1 MEMSSQA
8 PEIERH
14 DSRTRIEDVLDHSRF
29 ADRWIARVVRSLK
42 IGHLTIETPSG
53 ARVEGKGE
61 IDGPRATLI
70 LHKWRTMRRL
80 MFGGDVGF
88 AEAYMDGD
96 WSTPDLATLI
106 EWAALNEKALSEVT
120 AGRWFKR
127 FLHRAVHI
135 LRANTK
141 SGSRRNIEAH
151 YDLGNAFYKL
161 WLDPS
166 MTYSSAL
173 YASPKQSLEDAQDN
187 KLARI
192 MDLLALKGGEHVLEI
207 GCGWGRLAERLTT
220 ERNAH
225 VTGLTLSPSQLAGAK
240 ERIAKAG
247 AENKADLRLQ
257 DYRDVTEKFDRVVSI
272 EMIEAVGEKY
282 WPAYFG
288 KIAEVLKPGGRA
300 VLQVITIANDRF
312 ELYRKNADFIQRYIF
327 PGGMLPSPAVMLEEI
342 ARAGMKFTSLE
353 TFGESYARTLNE
365 WNRRFQRAWPEIE
378 AMGYSRKFKRT
389 WEYYLAYCEGGFRS
403 GAIDVGLYVMEK
415 PAN

>member
-1 MEMSSQA
+1 MSSQA
-8 PEIERH
+8 PQIGRHENSTGIEN
-14 DSRTRIEDVLDHSRF
+14 VLDHSRF
-29 ADRWIARVVRSLK
+29 ADRWIAHVVRSLK
-42 IGHLTIETPSG
+42 IGTLTIETPSG

-61 IDGPRATLI
+61 IEGPRATLI

-106 EWAALNEKALSEVT
+106 ELAALNEKALSEVT
-120 AGRWFKR
+120 AGRRLTR
-127 FLHRAVHI
+127 FVHRLRHL

-141 SGSRRNIEAH
+141 GGSRRNIEAH
-151 YDLGNAFYKL
+151 YDLGNDFYKL

-173 YASPKQSLEDAQDN
+173 YADPKQSLEDAQDN
-187 KLARI
+187 KLERI
-192 MDLLALKGGEHVLEI
+192 MDLLALSGGERVLEI

-220 ERNAH
+220 ERGAH

-240 ERIAKAG
+240 DRLARAG
-247 AENKADLRLQ
+247 AGDKADLRLQ
-257 DYRDVTEKFDRVVSI
+257 DYRDVTETFDRVVSI

-288 KIAEVLKPGGRA
+288 KIARVLNPGGRA
-300 VLQVITIANDRF
+300 VLQVITIADERF
-312 ELYRKNADFIQRYIF
+312 ELYRNNADFIQRYIF
-327 PGGMLPSPAVMLEEI
+327 PGGMLPSHGVMLNQI
-342 ARAGMKFTSLE
+342 NRARMKFVSLE
-353 TFGESYARTLNE
+353 NFGLSYAQTLNE

-378 AMGYSRKFKRT
+378 TMGYSRKFKRT

-403 GAIDVGLYVMEK
+403 KAIDVGLYVITK
-415 PAN
+415 PA

>member
-1 MEMSSQA
+1 MSSQA
-8 PEIERH
+8 PQIERRE
-14 DSRTRIEDVLDHSRF
+14 SRTRIENVLDHSRF

-42 IGHLTIETPSG
+42 IGHLIIETPSG
-53 ARVEGKGE
+53 ARVEGRGE
-61 IDGPRATLI
+61 LEGPRATLN
-70 LHKWRTMRRL
+70 LHRWRTMRRL

-88 AEAYMDGD
+88 AEAYLDGD
-96 WSTPDLATLI
+96 WTTPDLATLI
-106 EWAALNEKALSEVT
+106 ELAALNERALSEVT
-120 AGRWFKR
+120 AGRWFTR
-127 FLHRAVHI
+127 LTHRLKHV

-151 YDLGNAFYKL
+151 YDLGNDFYRL

-173 YASPKQSLEDAQDN
+173 YAEPRQSLEDAQDN

-192 MDLLALKGGEHVLEI
+192 MDLLALDGGERVLEI
-207 GCGWGRLAERLTT
+207 GCGWGRLAERLAT

-247 AENKADLRLQ
+247 AADKADLRLQ
-257 DYRDVTEKFDRVVSI
+257 DYRDVTETFDRVVSI

-282 WPAYFG
+282 WPNYFG
-288 KIAEVLKPGGRA
+288 KIAAVLKPGGRA
-300 VLQVITIANDRF
+300 VLQVITIADERF
-312 ELYRKNADFIQRYIF
+312 EQYRRNADFIQRYIF
-327 PGGMLPSPAVMLEEI
+327 PGGMLPSHAVMLKQI
-342 ARAGMKFTSLE
+342 RQAGLAFTSLE

-365 WNRRFQRAWPEIE
+365 WNRRFQRAWPQIE
-378 AMGYSRKFKRT
+378 GMGYSRRFKRT

-403 GAIDVGLYVMEK
+403 KAIDVGLYVMTK
-415 PAN
+415 PAR

>member
-1 MEMSSQA
+1 MSSQA
-8 PEIERH
+8 PQIERRE
-14 DSRTRIEDVLDHSRF
+14 SPTRIENVLDHSRF

-42 IGHLTIETPSG
+42 IGHLIIETPSG

-61 IDGPRATLI
+61 IEGPRATLN
-70 LHKWRTMRRL
+70 LHRWRTMRRL

-88 AEAYMDGD
+88 AEAYLDGD
-96 WSTPDLATLI
+96 WTTPDLATLI
-106 EWAALNEKALSEVT
+106 ELAALNERALSEVT
-120 AGRWFKR
+120 AGRWFTR
-127 FLHRAVHI
+127 LTHRLKHV

-151 YDLGNAFYKL
+151 YDLGNDFYRL

-173 YASPKQSLEDAQDN
+173 YAGPRQSLEDAQDN

-192 MDLLALKGGEHVLEI
+192 MDLLALDGSERVLEI

-247 AENKADLRLQ
+247 AADKADLRLQ
-257 DYRDVTEKFDRVVSI
+257 DYRDVTETFDRVVSI

-282 WPAYFG
+282 WPNYFG
-288 KIAEVLKPGGRA
+288 KIAAVLKPGGRA
-300 VLQVITIANDRF
+300 VLQVITIADDRF
-312 ELYRKNADFIQRYIF
+312 ELYRRNADFIQRYIF
-327 PGGMLPSPAVMLEEI
+327 PGGMLPSHGVMLQQI
-342 ARAGMKFTSLE
+342 QQAGLAFTSLE

-365 WNRRFQRAWPEIE
+365 WNRRFQRAWPQIE
-378 AMGYSRKFKRT
+378 GMGYSRRFKRT

-403 GAIDVGLYVMEK
+403 QAIDVGLYVMTK
-415 PAN
+415 PAR

>member
-1 MEMSSQA
+1 MSSQA
-8 PEIERH
+8 PQIRRH
-14 DSRTRIEDVLDHSRF
+14 DSGPHIGDVLDHSRF

-42 IGHLTIETPSG
+42 IGHLIIETPSG
-53 ARVEGKGE
+53 ARVEGRGE
-61 IDGPRATLI
+61 IEGPRATLI

-88 AEAYMDGD
+88 AEAYLDGD

-106 EWAALNEKALSEVT
+106 ELAALNEQALSEVT

-127 FLHRAVHI
+127 FLHRVKHL

-151 YDLGNAFYKL
+151 YDLGNDFYRL

-173 YASPKQSLEDAQDN
+173 YADPKQPLEDAQEN
-187 KLARI
+187 KLVRI
-192 MDLLALKGGEHVLEI
+192 MDLLALKGGERVLEI
-207 GCGWGRLAERLTT
+207 GCGWGRLAERLAT
-220 ERNAH
+220 ERGAH

-247 AENKADLRLQ
+247 VQEKADLRLQ

-288 KIAEVLKPGGRA
+288 KIAQVLNPGGRA
-300 VLQVITIANDRF
+300 VLQVITIADERF
-312 ELYRKNADFIQRYIF
+312 ELYRRNADFIQRYIF
-327 PGGMLPSPAVMLEEI
+327 PGGMLPSDKVMRDQI
-342 ARAGMKFTSLE
+342 ARAGLKFVSLE
-353 TFGESYARTLNE
+353 NFGRSYAYTLNE

-378 AMGYSRKFKRT
+378 AMGYSKKFKRT

-403 GAIDVGLYVMEK
+403 KAIDVGLYVMEK
-415 PAN
+415 PAH

>member
-1 MEMSSQA
+1 MSSQ
-8 PEIERH
+8 IERH
-14 DSRTRIEDVLDHSRF
+14 DGQTAIEEVLDHSRF
-29 ADRWIARVVRSLK
+29 TDRWIAHVLRSLK

-61 IDGPRATLI
+61 IEGPRATLI
-70 LHKWRTMRRL
+70 LHRWRTMRRL

-106 EWAALNEKALSEVT
+106 ELAARNETALSEVT
-120 AGRWFKR
+120 AGRWFNR
-127 FLHRAVHI
+127 LLHRMRHL

-151 YDLGNAFYKL
+151 YDLGNDFYKL

-173 YASPKQSLEDAQDN
+173 YADPKQSLEDAQDN

-192 MDLLALKGGEHVLEI
+192 MDLLSLKGGERVLEI
-207 GCGWGRLAERLTT
+207 GCGWGRLAERITT

-225 VTGLTLSPSQLAGAK
+225 VIGLTLSPSQLKGAR
-240 ERIAKAG
+240 ERLAKAG
-247 AENKADLRLQ
+247 AEDKSDLRLQ
-257 DYRDVTEKFDRVVSI
+257 DYRDVTETFDRVVSI

-288 KIAEVLKPGGRA
+288 KIAEVLNAGGRA
-300 VLQVITIANDRF
+300 VLQVITIAEERF

-327 PGGMLPSPAVMLEEI
+327 PGGMLPSHGVMLEQI
-342 ARAGMKFTSLE
+342 KQAGMKFVSLE
-353 TFGESYARTLNE
+353 NFGESYAHTLNE

-378 AMGYSRKFKRT
+378 AMGYSKKFKRT

-403 GAIDVGLYVMEK
+403 KAIDVGLYVMEK

>member
-1 MEMSSQA
+1 MSSQA

-14 DSRTRIEDVLDHSRF
+14 DSRSGIEDVLDRSRF
-29 ADRWIARVVRSLK
+29 ADRWVARLVSDLK
-42 IGHLTIETPSG
+42 VGHLTIETPTG

-61 IDGPRATLI
+61 IDGPRATLV

-96 WSTPDLATLI
+96 WSTPDLAVLI
-106 EWAALNEKALSEVT
+106 EFAVLNENALGDVT
-120 AGRWFKR
+120 AGRR
-127 FLHRAVHI
+127 FTRLLHRLRHI

-141 SGSRRNIEAH
+141 NGSRRNIEAH
-151 YDLGNAFYKL
+151 YDLGNDFYKL

-173 YASPKQSLEDAQDN
+173 YASPKQSLENAQEN

-192 MDLLALKGGEHVLEI
+192 MDLLSLKGGERVLEI

-240 ERIAKAG
+240 ERVAKAG
-247 AENKADLRLQ
+247 AQDKTDLRLQ
-257 DYRDVTEKFDRVVSI
+257 DYRDVAEKFDRVVSI

-288 KIAEVLKPGGRA
+288 KIAAVLKPGGRA
-300 VLQVITIANDRF
+300 VLQVITIADERF
-312 ELYRKNADFIQRYIF
+312 EFYRRNADFIQRYIF
-327 PGGMLPSPAVMLEEI
+327 PGGMLPSPTAMLEQI
-342 ARAGMKFTSLE
+342 KQAGVKFVSLE
-353 TFGESYARTLNE
+353 NFGESYARTLNE
-365 WNRRFQRAWPEIE
+365 WNRRFQRAWPAIE
-378 AMGYSRKFKRT
+378 AMGYSHKFKRT
-389 WEYYLAYCEGGFRS
+389 WEYYLSYCEGGFRS

-415 PAN
+415 PAH

>member
-1 MEMSSQA
+1 MSSQA
-8 PEIERH
+8 PQIERRE
-14 DSRTRIEDVLDHSRF
+14 SRTRIENVLDHSRF

-42 IGHLTIETPSG
+42 IGHLIIETPSG
-53 ARVEGKGE
+53 ARVEGRGE
-61 IDGPRATLI
+61 LEGPRATLN
-70 LHKWRTMRRL
+70 LHRWRTMRRL

-88 AEAYMDGD
+88 AEAYLDGD
-96 WSTPDLATLI
+96 WTTPDLATLI
-106 EWAALNEKALSEVT
+106 ELAALNERALSEVT
-120 AGRWFKR
+120 AGRWFTR
-127 FLHRAVHI
+127 LIHRLRHV

-151 YDLGNAFYKL
+151 YDLGNDFYRL

-173 YASPKQSLEDAQDN
+173 YAEPRQSLEDAQDN

-192 MDLLALKGGEHVLEI
+192 MDLLALDGGERVLEI

-247 AENKADLRLQ
+247 AADKTDLRLQ
-257 DYRDVTEKFDRVVSI
+257 DYRDITETFDRVVSI

-282 WPAYFG
+282 WPNYFG
-288 KIAEVLKPGGRA
+288 KIASVLKPGGRA
-300 VLQVITIANDRF
+300 VLQVITIADERF
-312 ELYRKNADFIQRYIF
+312 EQYRRNADFIQRYIF
-327 PGGMLPSPAVMLEEI
+327 PGGMLPSHSVMLQQI
-342 ARAGMKFTSLE
+342 RQAGLAFTSLE

-365 WNRRFQRAWPEIE
+365 WNRRFQRSWPQIE
-378 AMGYSRKFKRT
+378 GMGYSRRFKRT

-403 GAIDVGLYVMEK
+403 KAIDVGLYVMTK
-415 PAN
+415 PAR

>member
-1 MEMSSQA
+1 MSS
-8 PEIERH
+8 PRVREIQGHGNE
-14 DSRTRIEDVLDHSRF
+14 TRIEDVLDHSRF
-29 ADRWIARVVRSLK
+29 SDRWIARVVRSLK
-42 IGHLTIETPSG
+42 AGHLTIETPSG

-61 IDGPRATLI
+61 SEGPRATLI
-70 LHKWRTMRRL
+70 LHRWRTMRRL

-106 EWAALNEKALSEVT
+106 ELAALNERALSEVT
-120 AGRWFKR
+120 AGRWFTR
-127 FLHRAVHI
+127 LAHRLQHV

-151 YDLGNAFYKL
+151 YDLGNDFYRL

-173 YASPKQSLEDAQDN
+173 YADNKQSLEEAQDN
-187 KLARI
+187 KLTRI
-192 MDLLALKGGEHVLEI
+192 MDLLALDGGERILEI
-207 GCGWGRLAERLTT
+207 GCGWGRLAERLAS
-220 ERNAH
+220 ERSAH
-225 VTGLTLSPSQLAGAK
+225 VTGLTLSPSQLAGAR

-247 AENKADLRLQ
+247 AGDKTDLRLQ

-288 KIAEVLKPGGRA
+288 KIAEVLNPGGRA
-300 VLQVITIANDRF
+300 VLQVITIASERF
-312 ELYRKNADFIQRYIF
+312 DSYRRNADFIQRYIF
-327 PGGMLPSPAVMLEEI
+327 PGGMLPSHGVMLEQI
-342 ARAGMKFTSLE
+342 RNAGMRFLSLE
-353 TFGESYARTLNE
+353 NFGESYARTLNE
-365 WNRRFQRAWPEIE
+365 WNRHFQRAWPEIE
-378 AMGYSRKFKRT
+378 AMGYSKRFKRT

-403 GAIDVGLYVMEK
+403 KAIDVGLYVMTK
-415 PAN
+415 PAH

>member
-1 MEMSSQA
+1 MSSPQVR
-8 PEIERH
+8 EIEQRGNE
-14 DSRTRIEDVLDHSRF
+14 TRIEDALDLSRF
-29 ADRWIARVVRSLK
+29 SDRWIARVVRSLK
-42 IGHLTIETPSG
+42 AGNLTIETPSG

-61 IDGPRATLI
+61 SEGPRATLI
-70 LHKWRTMRRL
+70 LHRWRTMRRL

-106 EWAALNEKALSEVT
+106 ELAALNEKALSEVT

-127 FLHRAVHI
+127 FLHRVKHL

-151 YDLGNAFYKL
+151 YDLGNDFYKL

-173 YASPKQSLEDAQDN
+173 YATPKQSLEDAQDN

-192 MDLLALKGGEHVLEI
+192 MDLLTLNGGERVLEI
-207 GCGWGRLAERLTT
+207 GCGWGRLAERIST

-225 VTGLTLSPSQLAGAK
+225 VTGLTLSPSQLAVAK

-247 AENKADLRLQ
+247 ASDKADLRLQ
-257 DYRDVTEKFDRVVSI
+257 DYRDVSEQFDRVVSI

-288 KIAEVLKPGGRA
+288 KIAQVLKPGGRA
-300 VLQVITIANDRF
+300 VLQVITIADQRF
-312 ELYRKNADFIQRYIF
+312 ELYRRNADFIQRYIF
-327 PGGMLPSPAVMLEEI
+327 PGGMLPSHSVMLQQI
-342 ARAGMKFTSLE
+342 KQAGMKFVSLE
-353 TFGESYARTLNE
+353 NFGQSYAQTLNE
-365 WNRRFQRAWPEIE
+365 WNRRFQRTWSEIE
-378 AMGYSRKFKRT
+378 AMGYSKKFKRT

>member
-1 MEMSSQA
+1 MSSQA
-8 PEIERH
+8 PQMERH
-14 DSRTRIEDVLDHSRF
+14 EGSSGIETALDHSRF
-29 ADRWIARVVRSLK
+29 ADRWIGRVVRSLK

-61 IDGPRATLI
+61 LEGPRATLV
-70 LHKWRTMRRL
+70 LHRWRTMRRL

-106 EWAALNEKALSEVT
+106 ELAALNEKALCEVT

-127 FLHRAVHI
+127 LLHRVKHV

-151 YDLGNAFYKL
+151 YDLGNDFYRL

-173 YASPKQSLEDAQDN
+173 YADPRQSLEDAQDN

-192 MDLLALKGGEHVLEI
+192 MDLLAVKGGERVLEI
-207 GCGWGRLAERLTT
+207 GCGWGRLAERLAT
-220 ERNAH
+220 ERNVH

-240 ERIAKAG
+240 ERLARAG
-247 AENKADLRLQ
+247 AKEKADLRLQ
-257 DYRDVTEKFDRVVSI
+257 DYRDVTEQFDRVVSV

-288 KIAEVLKPGGRA
+288 KIAEVLNPGGRA
-300 VLQVITIANDRF
+300 VLQVITIANERF
-312 ELYRKNADFIQRYIF
+312 EFYRRNADFIQRYIF
-327 PGGMLPSPAVMLEEI
+327 PGGMLPSDAVMREQI
-342 ARAGMKFTSLE
+342 AAAGMKFVSLE
-353 TFGESYARTLNE
+353 NFGLSYAYTLSE
-365 WNRRFQRAWPEIE
+365 WNRRFQRAWPQIE
-378 AMGYSRKFKRT
+378 AMGYAKKFKRM

-403 GAIDVGLYVMEK
+403 KAIDVGLYVMEK
-415 PAN
+415 PAH

>member
-1 MEMSSQA
+1 MSSQA
-8 PEIERH
+8 PQIERH
-14 DSRTRIEDVLDHSRF
+14 DGRTRIEDVLDHSRF

-42 IGHLTIETPSG
+42 VGHLIIETPSG
-53 ARVEGKGE
+53 ARVEGRGPVE
-61 IDGPRATLI
+61 GPRATLI

-106 EWAALNEKALSEVT
+106 ELAALNEKALSEVT

-127 FLHRAVHI
+127 FLHRVKHL

-151 YDLGNAFYKL
+151 YDLGNDFYKL

-173 YASPKQSLEDAQDN
+173 YATPKQSLEDAQDN

-192 MDLLALKGGEHVLEI
+192 MDLLTLNGGERVLEI
-207 GCGWGRLAERLTT
+207 GCGWGRLAERIST

-225 VTGLTLSPSQLAGAK
+225 VTGLTLSPSQLAVAK

-247 AENKADLRLQ
+247 VNDKADLRLQ

-288 KIAEVLKPGGRA
+288 KIAEVLNPGGRA
-300 VLQVITIANDRF
+300 VLQVITIADQRF
-312 ELYRKNADFIQRYIF
+312 ELYRRNADFIQRYIF
-327 PGGMLPSPAVMLEEI
+327 PGGMLPSHSVMLQQI
-342 ARAGMKFTSLE
+342 KQAGMKFVSLE
-353 TFGESYARTLNE
+353 NFGQSYAQTLNE
-365 WNRRFQRAWPEIE
+365 WNRRFQRTWSEIE
-378 AMGYSRKFKRT
+378 AMGYSKKFKRT

>member
-1 MEMSSQA
+1 MSSPQVR
-8 PEIERH
+8 EIEQRGNE
-14 DSRTRIEDVLDHSRF
+14 TRIEDALDLSRF
-29 ADRWIARVVRSLK
+29 SDRWIARVVRSLK
-42 IGHLTIETPSG
+42 AGNLTIETPSG

-61 IDGPRATLI
+61 SEGPRAMLI
-70 LHKWRTMRRL
+70 LHRWRTMRRL

-106 EWAALNEKALSEVT
+106 ELAALNERALSEVT
-120 AGRWFKR
+120 AGRWFTR
-127 FLHRAVHI
+127 LTHRLQHV
-135 LRANTK
+135 LRANTR

-151 YDLGNAFYKL
+151 YDLGNDFYKL

-173 YASPKQSLEDAQDN
+173 YANNKQSLEDAQDN
-187 KLARI
+187 KLTRI
-192 MDLLALKGGEHVLEI
+192 MDLLALGGGERVLEI
-207 GCGWGRLAERLTT
+207 GCGWGRLAERIAG

-225 VTGLTLSPSQLAGAK
+225 VTGLTLSPSQLAAAR

-247 AENKADLRLQ
+247 VNDKADLRLQ

-288 KIAEVLKPGGRA
+288 KIAEVLNPGGRA
-300 VLQVITIANDRF
+300 VLQVITIAGERF
-312 ELYRKNADFIQRYIF
+312 DFYRKNADFIQRYIF
-327 PGGMLPSPAVMLEEI
+327 PGGMLPSHGVMLEQI
-342 ARAGMKFTSLE
+342 KNAGMRFLSLE

-365 WNRRFQRAWPEIE
+365 WNRRFQRAWPQIE
-378 AMGYSRKFKRT
+378 AMGYSKRFKRT

-403 GAIDVGLYVMEK
+403 KAIDVGLYVMEK
-415 PAN
+415 PAH

>member
-1 MEMSSQA
+1 MPWSSQA
-8 PEIERH
+8 PQFPRP
-14 DSRTRIEDVLDHSRF
+14 DVRAQIEDVLDHSRF

-42 IGHLTIETPSG
+42 VGHLIIETPSG

-61 IDGPRATLI
+61 IEGPRATLI
-70 LHKWRTMRRL
+70 LHRWRTMRRL

-88 AEAYMDGD
+88 SEAYMDGD

-106 EWAALNEKALSEVT
+106 ELAALNERALSEVT

-127 FLHRAVHI
+127 FLHRMKHL

-151 YDLGNAFYKL
+151 YDLGNDFYKL

-173 YASPKQSLEDAQDN
+173 YATPKQSLEDAQDN

-192 MDLLALKGGEHVLEI
+192 MDLLALKGDERVLEI

-247 AENKADLRLQ
+247 VGGKADLRLQ

-282 WPAYFG
+282 WPTYFG
-288 KIAEVLKPGGRA
+288 KIADVLKPGGRA
-300 VLQVITIANDRF
+300 VLQVITIANERF
-312 ELYRKNADFIQRYIF
+312 ELYRRNADFIQRYIF
-327 PGGMLPSPAVMLEEI
+327 PGGMLPSDEVMRGQI
-342 ARAGMKFTSLE
+342 KQAGMKFVSLE
-353 TFGESYARTLNE
+353 TFGLSYAQTLNE

-378 AMGYSRKFKRT
+378 AMGYSKKFKRT

-403 GAIDVGLYVMEK
+403 GSIDVGLYVMEK
-415 PAN
+415 PAH

>member
-1 MEMSSQA
+1 MSSQA
-8 PEIERH
+8 PQIGRH
-14 DSRTRIEDVLDHSRF
+14 DSGPHIGDVLDHSRF

-42 IGHLTIETPSG
+42 VGHLTIETPSG
-53 ARVEGKGE
+53 ARVEGRGE
-61 IDGPRATLI
+61 IEGPRATLI

-88 AEAYMDGD
+88 AEAYLDGD
-96 WSTPDLATLI
+96 WSAPDLATLI
-106 EWAALNEKALSEVT
+106 ELAVVNERALSEVT

-127 FLHRAVHI
+127 FLHRVKH
-135 LRANTK
+135 LMRANTK

-151 YDLGNAFYKL
+151 YDLGNDFYKL

-173 YASPKQSLEDAQDN
+173 YANPKQSLEDAQEN
-187 KLARI
+187 KLSRI
-192 MDLLALKGGEHVLEI
+192 MDLLALKGGERVLEI

-247 AENKADLRLQ
+247 ASEKVDLRLQ

-288 KIAEVLKPGGRA
+288 KIASVLKPGGHA
-300 VLQVITIANDRF
+300 VLQVITIANERF
-312 ELYRKNADFIQRYIF
+312 DFYSKNADFIQRYIF
-327 PGGMLPSPAVMLEEI
+327 PGGMLPSPAIMLEQI
-342 ARAGMKFTSLE
+342 KQAKMKFISLE
-353 TFGESYARTLNE
+353 NFGKSYAYTLNE

-378 AMGYSRKFKRT
+378 AMGHSKKFKRT

-403 GAIDVGLYVMEK
+403 GSIDVGLYVMEK
-415 PAN
+415 PAH

>member
-1 MEMSSQA
+1 MSSQA
-8 PEIERH
+8 PEIERR
-14 DSRTRIEDVLDHSRF
+14 DGQTAIEEVLDHSRF
-29 ADRWIARVVRSLK
+29 TDRWIAHVLRSLK

-61 IDGPRATLI
+61 IEGPRATLI
-70 LHKWRTMRRL
+70 LHRWRTMRRL

-106 EWAALNEKALSEVT
+106 ELAALNETALSEVT
-120 AGRWFKR
+120 AGRWFNR
-127 FLHRAVHI
+127 VLHRMRHL

-151 YDLGNAFYKL
+151 YDLGNDFYKL

-173 YASPKQSLEDAQDN
+173 YADAKQSLEDAQDN

-192 MDLLALKGGEHVLEI
+192 MDLLALNGGERVLEI
-207 GCGWGRLAERLTT
+207 GCGWGRLAERITT

-225 VTGLTLSPSQLAGAK
+225 VTGLTLSPSQLKGAR
-240 ERIAKAG
+240 ERLAKAG
-247 AENKADLRLQ
+247 AADKSDLRLQ
-257 DYRDVTEKFDRVVSI
+257 DYRDVTETFDRVVSI

-288 KIAEVLKPGGRA
+288 KIAQVLNAGGRA
-300 VLQVITIANDRF
+300 VLQVITIAEERF
-312 ELYRKNADFIQRYIF
+312 ELYRRNADFIQRYVF
-327 PGGMLPSPAVMLEEI
+327 PGGMLPSHGVMLEQI
-342 ARAGMKFTSLE
+342 KQAGMKFISLE
-353 TFGESYARTLNE
+353 NFGESYAHTLNE

-378 AMGYSRKFKRT
+378 AMGYSKKFKRT

-403 GAIDVGLYVMEK
+403 KAIDVGLYMMEK

>member
-1 MEMSSQA
+1 MSSEIRHHEAQA
-8 PEIERH
+8 GIE
-14 DSRTRIEDVLDHSRF
+14 EVLDHSRF
-29 ADRWIARVVRSLK
+29 TDRWIAHVLRSLK

-61 IDGPRATLI
+61 IEGPRATLI
-70 LHKWRTMRRL
+70 LHRWRTMRRL

-106 EWAALNEKALSEVT
+106 ELAALNETALSEVT
-120 AGRWFKR
+120 AGRWFNR
-127 FLHRAVHI
+127 LLHRMRHL

-151 YDLGNAFYKL
+151 YDLGNNFYKL

-173 YASPKQSLEDAQDN
+173 YADPKQSLEDAQDN

-192 MDLLALKGGEHVLEI
+192 MDLLALNGGERVLEI
-207 GCGWGRLAERLTT
+207 GCGWGRLAERITT

-225 VTGLTLSPSQLAGAK
+225 VTGLTLSPSQLKGAR
-240 ERIAKAG
+240 ERLAKAG
-247 AENKADLRLQ
+247 AADKSELRLQ
-257 DYRDVTEKFDRVVSI
+257 DYRDVTETFDRVVSI

-288 KIAEVLKPGGRA
+288 KIAQVLNAGGRA
-300 VLQVITIANDRF
+300 VLQVITIAEERF
-312 ELYRKNADFIQRYIF
+312 ELYRRNADFIQRYIF
-327 PGGMLPSPAVMLEEI
+327 PGGMLPSHGVMLEQI
-342 ARAGMKFTSLE
+342 KQAGMKFVSLE
-353 TFGESYARTLNE
+353 NFGESYAHTLNE

-378 AMGYSRKFKRT
+378 AMGYSKKFKRT

-403 GAIDVGLYVMEK
+403 KAIDVGLYVMEK

>member
-1 MEMSSQA
+1 MSSK
-8 PEIERH
+8 IERH
-14 DSRTRIEDVLDHSRF
+14 DCQRAIEEVLDHSRF
-29 ADRWIARVVRSLK
+29 TDRWIAHVLRSLK

-61 IDGPRATLI
+61 IEGPRATLI
-70 LHKWRTMRRL
+70 LHRWRTMRRL

-106 EWAALNEKALSEVT
+106 ELAARNENALSEVT
-120 AGRWFKR
+120 AGRWFNR
-127 FLHRAVHI
+127 LLHRMRHL

-151 YDLGNAFYKL
+151 YDLGNDFYKL

-173 YASPKQSLEDAQDN
+173 YADPKQSLEDAQDN

-192 MDLLALKGGEHVLEI
+192 MDLLSLKGGERVLEI
-207 GCGWGRLAERLTT
+207 GCGWGRLAERITT
-220 ERNAH
+220 ERNAL
-225 VTGLTLSPSQLAGAK
+225 VTGLTLSPSQLKGAR
-240 ERIAKAG
+240 ERLAKAG
-247 AENKADLRLQ
+247 AADKADLRLQ
-257 DYRDVTEKFDRVVSI
+257 DYRDVTETFDRVVSI

-288 KIAEVLKPGGRA
+288 KIAEVLNAGGRA
-300 VLQVITIANDRF
+300 VLQVITIAEERF

-327 PGGMLPSPAVMLEEI
+327 PGGMLPSHGVMLEQI
-342 ARAGMKFTSLE
+342 KQAGMKFVSLE
-353 TFGESYARTLNE
+353 NFGESYAHTLNE

-378 AMGYSRKFKRT
+378 AMGYSKKFKRT

-403 GAIDVGLYVMEK
+403 KAIDVGLYVMEK

>member
-1 MEMSSQA
+1 MSSQA
-8 PEIERH
+8 PQIERH
-14 DSRTRIEDVLDHSRF
+14 DGRTRIEDVLDHSRF

-42 IGHLTIETPSG
+42 VGHLIIETPSG
-53 ARVEGKGE
+53 ARVEGRGPVE
-61 IDGPRATLI
+61 GPRATLI

-106 EWAALNEKALSEVT
+106 ELAALNEKALSEVT

-127 FLHRAVHI
+127 FLHRVKHL

-151 YDLGNAFYKL
+151 YDLGNDFYKL

-173 YASPKQSLEDAQDN
+173 YATPKQSLEDAQDN

-192 MDLLALKGGEHVLEI
+192 MDLLTLNGGERVLEI
-207 GCGWGRLAERLTT
+207 GCGWGRLAERIST

-225 VTGLTLSPSQLAGAK
+225 VTGLTLSPSQLAVAK

-247 AENKADLRLQ
+247 ASDKADLRLQ
-257 DYRDVTEKFDRVVSI
+257 DYRDISDAPFDAICSI
-272 EMIEAVGEKY
+272 EMVEAVGQAY
-282 WPAYFG
+282 WPQYFSTVARLLKEGG
-288 KIAEVLKPGGRA
+288 KACVQSI
-300 VLQVITIANDRF
+300 VIRDDLF
-312 ELYRKNADFIQRYIF
+312 ERYVGSTDFIQQYIF
-327 PGGMLPSPAVMLEEI
+327 PGGCLPSPAEFRKQAQAAGLRVVDEVAFGGDYGHTLHLWRKAFH
-342 ARAGMKFTSLE
+342 ARRDEVLALGFD
-353 TFGESYARTLNE
+353 ARFMRI
-365 WNRRFQRAWPEIE
+365 WDF
-378 AMGYSRKFKRT
+378 
-389 WEYYLAYCEGGFRS
+389 YLAYCEAAFTTGDIELMQFT
-403 GAIDVGLYVMEK
+403 LQK
-415 PAN
+415 

>member
-1 MEMSSQA
+1 MSSQA
-8 PEIERH
+8 PQIERH
-14 DSRTRIEDVLDHSRF
+14 DGRTGIEDVLDHSRF
-29 ADRWIARVVRSLK
+29 SDRWIARVVRSLK
-42 IGHLTIETPSG
+42 IGHLIIETPSG
-53 ARVEGKGE
+53 ARVEGRGE
-61 IDGPRATLI
+61 IEGPRAILI

-80 MFGGDVGF
+80 MFGGDLGF

-96 WSTPDLATLI
+96 WSTPDLAALI
-106 EWAALNEKALSEVT
+106 ELAAVNEQALSEVT

-127 FLHRAVHI
+127 LIHRVRH
-135 LRANTK
+135 LMRSNTK
-141 SGSRRNIEAH
+141 NGSRRNIEAH
-151 YDLGNAFYKL
+151 YDLGNDFYKL

-173 YASPKQSLEDAQDN
+173 YATPKQSLEDAQEN
-187 KLARI
+187 KLSRI
-192 MDLLALKGGEHVLEI
+192 MDLLALKGGERVLEI

-220 ERNAH
+220 ERNTH

-240 ERIAKAG
+240 ERIAKSG
-247 AENKADLRLQ
+247 TQEKADLRLQ

-282 WPAYFG
+282 WPTYFG
-288 KIAEVLKPGGRA
+288 KIADVLKPGGLA
-300 VLQVITIANDRF
+300 VLQVITIANERF
-312 ELYRKNADFIQRYIF
+312 NFYSKNADFIQRYIF
-327 PGGMLPSPAVMLEEI
+327 PGGMLPSPAIMLEQI
-342 ARAGMKFTSLE
+342 TQAGMKFVSLKN
-353 TFGESYARTLNE
+353 FGESYAYTLNE

-403 GAIDVGLYVMEK
+403 GSIDVGLYVMQK

>member
-1 MEMSSQA
+1 MSSQA
-8 PEIERH
+8 PQIERH
-14 DSRTRIEDVLDHSRF
+14 EGRPRIEDVLDHSRF
-29 ADRWIARVVRSLK
+29 ADRWIASVVRSLK
-42 IGHLTIETPSG
+42 IGHLIIETPSG
-53 ARVEGKGE
+53 ARVEGKGPIE
-61 IDGPRATLI
+61 GPRATLI

-88 AEAYMDGD
+88 SEAYMDGD

-106 EWAALNEKALSEVT
+106 ELAALNEKALSEVT

-127 FLHRAVHI
+127 LLHRVKHT
-135 LRANTK
+135 LRANTR

-151 YDLGNAFYKL
+151 YDLGNDFYRL
-161 WLDPS
+161 WLDPG

-173 YASPKQSLEDAQDN
+173 YASPKQSLEDAQDY

-192 MDLLALKGGEHVLEI
+192 MDLMSLDGGERVLEI

-220 ERNAH
+220 ERGAH
-225 VTGLTLSPSQLAGAK
+225 VTGLTLSPAQLAGAR

-247 AENKADLRLQ
+247 AQDKADLRLQ

-288 KIAEVLKPGGRA
+288 KIAEVLNPGGRA
-300 VLQVITIANDRF
+300 VLQVITIANERF
-312 ELYRKNADFIQRYIF
+312 ALYRKNADFIQRYIF
-327 PGGMLPSPAVMLEEI
+327 PGGMLPSDAVMREQI
-342 ARAGMKFTSLE
+342 ARAGLKFVSLE
-353 TFGESYARTLNE
+353 NFGQSYAATLNE
-365 WNRRFQRAWPEIE
+365 WNRRFQRAWPAIE

-403 GAIDVGLYVMEK
+403 KAIDVGLYVMEK
-415 PAN
+415 PAR

>member
-1 MEMSSQA
+1 MR
-8 PEIERH
+8 EIERH
-14 DSRTRIEDVLDHSRF
+14 GNETRIEDVLDHSRF

-42 IGHLTIETPSG
+42 AGQLTIETPSG

-61 IDGPRATLI
+61 IEGPRATLI
-70 LHKWRTMRRL
+70 LHRWRTMRRL

-106 EWAALNEKALSEVT
+106 ELAALNERALSEVT
-120 AGRWFKR
+120 AGRWFTR
-127 FLHRAVHI
+127 LAHRLQHV

-151 YDLGNAFYKL
+151 YDLGNDFYKL

-173 YASPKQSLEDAQDN
+173 YAHPKQSLEDAQDN
-187 KLARI
+187 KLTRI
-192 MDLLALKGGEHVLEI
+192 MDLLALSGRERVLEI
-207 GCGWGRLAERLTT
+207 GCGWGRLAERLAS

-225 VTGLTLSPSQLAGAK
+225 VTGLTLSPSQLAGAR

-247 AENKADLRLQ
+247 AGDNADLRLQ

-288 KIAEVLKPGGRA
+288 KIAEVLNPGGRA
-300 VLQVITIANDRF
+300 VLQVITIANERF
-312 ELYRKNADFIQRYIF
+312 DFYRKNADFIQRYIF
-327 PGGMLPSPAVMLEEI
+327 PGGMLPSHGIMLEQI
-342 ARAGMKFTSLE
+342 KQAGMRFVSFE

-365 WNRRFQRAWPEIE
+365 WNRRFQRAWPQIE
-378 AMGYSRKFKRT
+378 AMGYSKRFKRT

-403 GAIDVGLYVMEK
+403 KAIDVGLYLMEK
-415 PAN
+415 PAH

>member
-1 MEMSSQA
+1 MSSQA

-14 DSRTRIEDVLDHSRF
+14 STQTRIEDVLDHSRF
-29 ADRWIARVVRSLK
+29 SDRWIARVVRSLRV
-42 IGHLTIETPSG
+42 GQLTIQTPSG
-53 ARVEGKGE
+53 ARVEGRGE

-70 LHKWRTMRRL
+70 LHRWRTMRRL

-88 AEAYMDGD
+88 AEAYLDGD

-106 EWAALNEKALSEVT
+106 ELAALNEQALSDVT

-127 FLHRAVHI
+127 FLHRVKHI

-151 YDLGNAFYKL
+151 YDLGNDFYKL

-173 YASPKQSLEDAQDN
+173 YATPKQSLEDAQDN
-187 KLARI
+187 KLERI
-192 MDLLALKGGEHVLEI
+192 MDLLALSGSERVLEI

-247 AENKADLRLQ
+247 ANDKADLRLQ

-282 WPAYFG
+282 WPIYFG
-288 KIAEVLKPGGRA
+288 KIADVLKPGGRA
-300 VLQVITIANDRF
+300 VLQVITIANERF
-312 ELYRKNADFIQRYIF
+312 EFYRKNADFIQRYIF
-327 PGGMLPSPAVMLEEI
+327 PGGMLPSHNVMLEQI
-342 ARAGMKFTSLE
+342 KHAGMKFVSLQN
-353 TFGESYARTLNE
+353 FGKSYGYTLNE

-378 AMGYSRKFKRT
+378 AMGYSKKFKRT

-415 PAN
+415 PAH

>member
-1 MEMSSQA
+1 MSSQA
-8 PEIERH
+8 PEIERR
-14 DSRTRIEDVLDHSRF
+14 DGQTAIEEVLDHSRF
-29 ADRWIARVVRSLK
+29 TDRWIAHVLRSLK

-61 IDGPRATLI
+61 IEGPRATLI
-70 LHKWRTMRRL
+70 LHRWRTMRRL

-106 EWAALNEKALSEVT
+106 ELAALNETALSEVT
-120 AGRWFKR
+120 AGRWFNR
-127 FLHRAVHI
+127 VLHRMRHL

-151 YDLGNAFYKL
+151 YDLGNDFYKL

-173 YASPKQSLEDAQDN
+173 YGDAKQSLEDAQDN

-192 MDLLALKGGEHVLEI
+192 MDLLALNGGERVLEI
-207 GCGWGRLAERLTT
+207 GCGWGRLAERITT

-225 VTGLTLSPSQLAGAK
+225 VTGLTLSPSQLKGAR
-240 ERIAKAG
+240 ERLAKAG
-247 AENKADLRLQ
+247 AADKSDLRLQ
-257 DYRDVTEKFDRVVSI
+257 DYRDVTETFDRVVSI

-288 KIAEVLKPGGRA
+288 KIAQVLNAGGRA
-300 VLQVITIANDRF
+300 VLQVITIAEERF
-312 ELYRKNADFIQRYIF
+312 ELYRRNADFIQRYVF
-327 PGGMLPSPAVMLEEI
+327 PGGMLPSHGVMLEQI
-342 ARAGMKFTSLE
+342 KQAGMKFISLE
-353 TFGESYARTLNE
+353 NFGESYAHTLNE

-378 AMGYSRKFKRT
+378 AMGYSKKFKRT

-403 GAIDVGLYVMEK
+403 KAIDVGLYVMEK

>member
-1 MEMSSQA
+1 MSS
-8 PEIERH
+8 PHMREIERG
-14 DSRTRIEDVLDHSRF
+14 SQSRIEQVLDHSRF

-53 ARVEGKGE
+53 ARVEGRGE
-61 IDGPRATLI
+61 SEGPRATLI
-70 LHKWRTMRRL
+70 LHRWRTMRRL

-106 EWAALNEKALSEVT
+106 ELAALNERALSEVT
-120 AGRWFKR
+120 AGRWFTR
-127 FLHRAVHI
+127 LAHRLQHL
-135 LRANTK
+135 LRANTR

-151 YDLGNAFYKL
+151 YDLGNDFYRL

-173 YASPKQSLEDAQDN
+173 YADSRQSLEDAQDN
-187 KLARI
+187 KLTRI
-192 MDLLALKGGEHVLEI
+192 MDLLALEGGERVLEI
-207 GCGWGRLAERLTT
+207 GCGWGRLAERLAS
-220 ERNAH
+220 ERHAH
-225 VTGLTLSPSQLAGAK
+225 VTGLTLSPSQLAGAR

-247 AENKADLRLQ
+247 AGDRADLRLQ

-288 KIAEVLKPGGRA
+288 KIAEVLNPGGRA
-300 VLQVITIANDRF
+300 VLQVITIAGERF
-312 ELYRKNADFIQRYIF
+312 DFYRRNADFIQRYIF
-327 PGGMLPSPAVMLEEI
+327 PGGMLPSHGVMLEQI
-342 ARAGMKFTSLE
+342 KQAGMRFVSLE
-353 TFGESYARTLNE
+353 NFGESYARTLNE
-365 WNRRFQRAWPEIE
+365 WNRRFQRAWPQIE
-378 AMGYSRKFKRT
+378 AMGYSRRFKRT

-403 GAIDVGLYVMEK
+403 KAIDVGLYVMEK
-415 PAN
+415 PAH

>member
-1 MEMSSQA
+1 MSSQA

-14 DSRTRIEDVLDHSRF
+14 ESRSRIEDVLDHSRF

-61 IDGPRATLI
+61 IEGPRATLI

-127 FLHRAVHI
+127 FLHRVMHI

-151 YDLGNAFYKL
+151 YDLGNDFYKL

-192 MDLLALKGGEHVLEI
+192 MDLLALKGGESVLEI

-225 VTGLTLSPSQLAGAK
+225 VTGLTLSPSQLAGAR

-247 AENKADLRLQ
+247 AEDKADLRLQ

-300 VLQVITIANDRF
+300 VLQVITIANERF
-312 ELYRKNADFIQRYIF
+312 EFYRKHADFIQRHIF

-342 ARAGMKFTSLE
+342 SRAGMKFTSLE
-353 TFGESYARTLNE
+353 NFGESYARTLNE
-365 WNRRFQRAWPEIE
+365 WNRSFQRAWPEIE

-403 GAIDVGLYVMEK
+403 GSIDVGLYVMEK
-415 PAN
+415 PTN

>member
-1 MEMSSQA
+1 MSSQA

-14 DSRTRIEDVLDHSRF
+14 ESRPRIEDVLDHSRF

-61 IDGPRATLI
+61 IDGPRATLV

-127 FLHRAVHI
+127 FLHRVMHI

-151 YDLGNAFYKL
+151 YDLGNDFYRQ

-192 MDLLALKGGEHVLEI
+192 MDLLALKGGESVLEI

-247 AENKADLRLQ
+247 AGDKADLRLQ

-300 VLQVITIANDRF
+300 VLQVITIANERF
-312 ELYRKNADFIQRYIF
+312 EFYRKNADFIQRYIF

-342 ARAGMKFTSLE
+342 SRAGMKFTSLE
-353 TFGESYARTLNE
+353 NFSESYARTLNE

-403 GAIDVGLYVMEK
+403 GSIDVGLYVMEK